1 MGDTRVKGGQ
11 QVEDGGQQGGGTV
24 GLKVGRQQGGGWAT
38 ARWRGSRIE
47 GRRQQGG
54 GWGTARWR
62 DSKVEGQQGGREEGG
77 GNGEVGVPCR
87 MGAQQDGGAAT
98 AGIYSL
104 TYKY

>member
-1 MGDTRVKGGQ
+1 MKVGDTRVKGGQ

-62 DSKVEGQQGGREEGG
+62 DSKVEGRRQQGGG
-77 GNGEVGVPCR
+77 
-87 MGAQQDGGAAT
+87 T
-98 AGIYSL
+98 AVRKGKVWEWE
-104 TYKY
+104 TTGWG

>member
-62 DSKVEGQQGGREEGG
+62 DSKVEGQQGGG
-77 GNGEVGVPCR
+77 
-87 MGAQQDGGAAT
+87 
-98 AGIYSL
+98 
-104 TYKY
+104 